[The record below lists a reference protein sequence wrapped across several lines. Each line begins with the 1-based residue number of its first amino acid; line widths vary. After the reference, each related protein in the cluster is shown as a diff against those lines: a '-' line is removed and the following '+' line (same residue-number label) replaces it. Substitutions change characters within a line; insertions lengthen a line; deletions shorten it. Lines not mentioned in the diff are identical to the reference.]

1 MYSSPKTAARLLMAL
16 GILPLLWLAWR
27 YVLPAAAPFAAAY
40 VLALA
45 MEPAVR
51 FLCRRGL
58 GREAASGVGTLAL
71 LAALI
76 ALGYFALR
84 GGAWLVSRAAELLP
98 GALGLLAGTAA
109 ALRDALA
116 GRFGELSPEL
126 SAWADAS
133 FASLTGYLAALPA
146 ELSARLIAQLTSAA
160 SRAPGALIFA
170 VSCGIGVYFISASLP
185 DIQTFLD
192 TRLPERWLARRLRL
206 RRELRD
212 TLWRYLRAQLILAAL
227 VFALLLPGLW
237 LLRVKGA
244 WLVALVTAAVDALPV
259 FGSGAVLLPWAA
271 AAILTGD
278 APLGLGLLILWG
290 AATLLRN
297 CVQPKLLGDQLGLH
311 PLLALAAL
319 YVGWYLGGVAGMVLL
334 PIIALLAQ
342 RFIAR
347 PD

>member
-116 GRFGELSPEL
+116 GRFGERSPEL

-185 DIQTFLD
+185 DRVCGPGD
-192 TRLPERWLARRLRL
+192 RLIYRFWS
-206 RRELRD
+206 
-212 TLWRYLRAQLILAAL
+212 
-227 VFALLLPGLW
+227 
-237 LLRVKGA
+237 
-244 WLVALVTAAVDALPV
+244 
-259 FGSGAVLLPWAA
+259 GSL
-271 AAILTGD
+271 
-278 APLGLGLLILWG
+278 
-290 AATLLRN
+290 
-297 CVQPKLLGDQLGLH
+297 
-311 PLLALAAL
+311 
-319 YVGWYLGGVAGMVLL
+319 
-334 PIIALLAQ
+334 
-342 RFIAR
+342 
-347 PD
+347 

>member
-1 MYSSPKTAARLLMAL
+1 LYSSPKTAARVLIAL
-16 GILPLLWLAWR
+16 GILPLLWLVWH

-51 FLCRRGL
+51 FLCRRGIA
-58 GREAASGVGTLAL
+58 REAASGMGTLAL

-76 ALGYFALR
+76 ALAYFALR
-84 GGAWLVSRAAELLP
+84 GGAGLVSRAAELLP
-98 GALGLLAGTAA
+98 GALGLLAETAE
-109 ALRDALA
+109 ALRTALT
-116 GRFGELSPEL
+116 GRFGELPVEL
-126 SAWADAS
+126 SAWVDAS
-133 FASLTGYLAALPA
+133 YASLTSYLAELPA
-146 ELSARLIAQLTSAA
+146 ELSARLLSYLTGAA
-160 SRAPGALIFA
+160 SRAPGALLFA
-170 VSCGIGVYFISASLP
+170 ISCGIGVYFISASLP

-192 TRLPERWLARRLRL
+192 TRLPERWQARRLRL
-206 RRELRD
+206 RREFKN

-227 VFALLLPGLW
+227 VFALLLLGLW

-244 WLVALVTAAVDALPV
+244 WLIALVTALVDALPV
-259 FGSGAVLLPWAA
+259 FGSGAILLPWAV

-319 YVGWYLGGVAGMVLL
+319 YVGWYLGGVWGMVLL
-334 PIIALLAQ
+334 PILALLAQ
-342 RFIAR
+342 RFIAQ